1 MLKQAAFGRG
11 NAAVSAKPRS
21 GLVRRVPSA
30 ISASERLPQTVAGA
44 FGKTAVKSS
53 VSNVDRLNTLEKEL
67 QAMFAE
73 GAPVPKAKVVSQY
86 RKKIKE
92 LREVLMVDL
101 AGMASLGASSSPTQ
115 SASPTVMN
123 FAAISEAEKARQA
136 MAAMDGRV
144 GGEVQVTDGEILEI
158 QRLEEENRM
167 LRQRANTAL
176 ARLQM
181 LEELKQ
187 QAGSS

>member
-1 MLKQAAFGRG
+1 
-11 NAAVSAKPRS
+11 
-21 GLVRRVPSA
+21 
-30 ISASERLPQTVAGA
+30 
-44 FGKTAVKSS
+44 
-53 VSNVDRLNTLEKEL
+53 
-67 QAMFAE
+67 
-73 GAPVPKAKVVSQY
+73 
-86 RKKIKE
+86 
-92 LREVLMVDL
+92 MVDL

-167 LRQRANTAL
+167 LR
-176 ARLQM
+176 
-181 LEELKQ
+181 
-187 QAGSS
+187 